1 MALKVSGAI
10 RTTKPLAQLL
20 QAEFDHKI
28 SMENYHSTG
37 APNVNFRK
45 ISVRKTI

>member
-20 QAEFDHKI
+20 QKEFDHTITTEKI
-28 SMENYHSTG
+28 LFYIHEKL
-37 APNVNFRK
+37 F
-45 ISVRKTI
+45 